1 MRPRRPGQAALHSH
15 IASDLTLLCASF
27 RHAALMRKRNAKG
40 QPVMRYRVEGI
51 LEKLMREQQQGAGK
65 R

>member
-1 MRPRRPGQAALHSH
+1 
-15 IASDLTLLCASF
+15 
-27 RHAALMRKRNAKG
+27 MRKRNAKG